1 MTAEQRHQ
9 AILAAIAA
17 RFELEIAQQTLKRAG
32 VMQNANTLRRILAGK
47 DCRLSTLLEAAEGVN
62 CEVTIVITR
71 KGKAA

>member
-1 MTAEQRHQ
+1 MTADQRHQ
-9 AILAAIAA
+9 AILTAIAA
-17 RFELEIAQQTLKRAG
+17 RLELEIAQQTLKRAA